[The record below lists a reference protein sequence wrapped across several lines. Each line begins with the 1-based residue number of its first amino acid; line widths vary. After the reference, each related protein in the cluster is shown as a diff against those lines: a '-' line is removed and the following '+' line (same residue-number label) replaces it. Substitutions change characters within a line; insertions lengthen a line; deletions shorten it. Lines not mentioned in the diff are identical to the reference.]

1 MRSTRSAWGT
11 ASCTRRLRFFRLCGA
26 LPSGAVSVPFDI
38 RWRLISSDDPNPY
51 PSTLTLNTKRSTLN
65 PNPYTLHPHPEHR
78 CLDPATSAKVTFIS
92 GDTSVGTD
100 NDRMLQSI
108 LGENW
113 RELTGQDKPVMEEG
127 GSRGYSH
134 AAAWAAAVREESV
147 WLRSCG
153 VSQVGVDGD
162 GGGVQYSR

>member
-1 MRSTRSAWGT
+1 M
-11 ASCTRRLRFFRLCGA
+11 
-26 LPSGAVSVPFDI
+26 
-38 RWRLISSDDPNPY
+38 
-51 PSTLTLNTKRSTLN
+51 
-65 PNPYTLHPHPEHR
+65 
-78 CLDPATSAKVTFIS
+78 TFIS

-100 NDRMLQSI
+100 NDRMLRSI
-108 LGENW
+108 LGENC